1 MPSYNCV
8 LVAYFL
14 AIYASVLSNSAETNE
29 TQLGGPPCECVYG
42 TLSFTEPYCSCL
54 CEGDYA
60 PPHCLWRVN
69 EMQTLMITMNWTA
82 ATMSAFSSRFLE
94 KSLREFCHLD
104 PEEGRRNIIFRLREV
119 RDPYNVEGE
128 KSDIIYVN
136 MLVRSPYVIP
146 ILDAFH
152 LKTDPDKQASW
163 IGLLGVI
170 NIYVLVSIPK
180 GDSFDP
186 SVHLW
191 TPYKGVN
198 ITLDT
203 VVWIIFLLLIIMI
216 ICVTEAVLIGVADGP
231 NERLQEEASEG
242 IELHEMERV
251 PPVKRPFLKEK
262 WDKVQNYIQKPR
274 AVVAT
279 EVSGKSNDGMDTT
292 PDSATNKNARKE
304 SCSNLKPPIGGFFV
318 CSDMPAKVNSNAAYE
333 EIECIYID

>member
-216 ICVTEAVLIGVADGP
+216 ICVTEAVLIGVADKAQTP
-231 NERLQEEASEG
+231 TRRLDKEANEG
-242 IELHEMERV
+242 IELDEREGQTGD
-251 PPVKRPFLKEK
+251 KRGFLK
-262 WDKVQNYIQKPR
+262 DKVGKRASFFRMSEVMLDKAKTRNKKKGVDRTSPDDIKVSAQNP
-274 AVVAT
+274 
-279 EVSGKSNDGMDTT
+279 SNI
-292 PDSATNKNARKE
+292 
-304 SCSNLKPPIGGFFV
+304 KPPIGGFFTRNV
-318 CSDMPAKVNSNAAYE
+318 VPAKGNLSGVYE
-333 EIECIYID
+333 RAQV